1 MSESIEGRRTLRTR
15 VDLRLAAL
23 LLLLPL
29 TFLASRSC
37 GDTRH
42 QVTQSEAMGIARAE
56 VTYRPDGTNIRFV
69 RRGIPSRS
77 YWAVS
82 LWQLAADGSRTH
94 VTVVVIDAE
103 TGNVTQLNRNTKP

>member
-1 MSESIEGRRTLRTR
+1 LSESAEGGRALRTR
-15 VDLRLAAL
+15 IDLRLVAL

-42 QVTQSEAMGIARAE
+42 QLTQSEAVGIARGE
-56 VTYRPDGTNIRFV
+56 VTYRPDGTNVRFV

-82 LWQLAADGSRTH
+82 LWQQAPDGSRTH

-103 TGNVTQLNRNTKP
+103 TGEVTQLNRNTRP